1 MDVAEAI
8 YRLLRNNVVPEDP
21 DPSEDGIEA
30 TARFLEES
38 ENIVVPPRM
47 VPDKVTYTILIQCCA
62 YQGDLTRT
70 LQIFIDMLSSPDP
83 VAIWRGEDGS
93 SARFV
98 PVLPIYRAIFLG
110 FYRHG
115 ADPRRPAS
123 ATNSRQFSTNK
134 TPWNADNLYAVYKSF
149 LQLPRD
155 QKPGDR
161 VIYWLIM
168 AFAKSTGYDTGKL
181 RKVWKRLEKRFGNNW
196 GLRLQRVRK
205 SIYGNTEHTKAG
217 YKADEGSEDDEDDE

>member
-8 YRLLRNNVVPEDP
+8 YRLLRNNVSPEEP
-21 DPSEDGIEA
+21 DSGPDSIEA
-30 TARFLEES
+30 TARLLDET
-38 ENIVVPPRM
+38 ENVIVPKSM
-47 VPDKVTYTILIQCCA
+47 VPDRITYTLLIQCYA

-70 LQIFIDMLSSPDP
+70 LQIFMDMLSSPDP
-83 VAIWRGEDGS
+83 IAIWRGEDGTQ
-93 SARFV
+93 ARFV

-115 ADPRRPAS
+115 VDPRQRTAPLSRLRPS
-123 ATNSRQFSTNK
+123 NK
-134 TPWNADNLYAVYKSF
+134 TLWSADNLYAIYKSF
-149 LQLPRD
+149 LQLPVD

-168 AFAKSTGYDTGKL
+168 AFAKSSGYDDGKL
-181 RKVWKRLEKRFGNNW
+181 RKVWKRLEKRFGNDW

-217 YKADEGSEDDEDDE
+217 YVENDEGETDEDGDF